1 MAFAKVLALQQMTK
15 WIVIGIVSIIVIVIF
30 FWQFGQFFIP
40 LMLTGLMVFALYLQS
55 MQTKKPV
62 SPMLMVVLPLGAFTF
77 GYIIQRMSTVALS
90 GVGYSADPTT
100 LIIDQTMTIM
110 CLVFI
115 LVVVL
120 MFAMSRKA
128 VRRRR

>member
-1 MAFAKVLALQQMTK
+1 MAFGKVLALQQMTK
-15 WIVIGIVSIIVIVIF
+15 WIVVGIISIIVIVIF

-40 LMLTGLMVFALYLQS
+40 LMLAGLVAFVLYVQS
-55 MQTKKPV
+55 AQTKKPV
-62 SPMLMVVLPLGAFTF
+62 SSILMVVLPLGAFTF
-77 GYIIQRMSTVALS
+77 GYFIQRMSTVALS
-90 GVGYSADPTT
+90 GVGYSPDPTT
-100 LIIDQTMTIM
+100 LVIDQTMSIM